1 MSWWYAFRQIDPK
14 PPGGWVI
21 DYYGGPHASHHDALM
36 AVERADMRKQRD
48 EEYSYPFEAATKE
61 EAQRLASEGKCGP
74 FLR

>member
-1 MSWWYAFRQIDPK
+1 MSWWYAFRRIDSK

-21 DYYGGPHASHHDALM
+21 DYYGGPHSSHHDALV
-36 AVERADMRKQRD
+36 AVEHADIRKRRD